1 MVRRMDEQ
9 VCIVCKCLR
18 STVGAVDMQRRY
30 IIRMDI
36 TAGPPVF
43 VSASEYA
50 GHLVQ
55 YIWMPLHMH

>member
-55 YIWMPLHMH
+55 YI